1 MPGLGH
7 ERRLQGLGLRHV
19 LGLDEAGRGA
29 WAGPVCAGAVCL
41 PAGVSGLRAR
51 LSGVRDSKQMS
62 PLQRERNAPLI
73 RRLAHTWGLGMA
85 SRLEIDEHG
94 IELATR
100 MAMKRALDDACRRRT
115 GFQPDCLFLDALVWP
130 EMLDRCP
137 QVSMI
142 DGDSRSLSIA
152 AASVLAKTWRDAHM
166 RAHAE
171 DFPGYGLE
179 RNKGYGTAAHRKA
192 LRELGP
198 SPLHRRSYRPLRD
211 LREEPAR

>member
-1 MPGLGH
+1 MTGLGH

-19 LGLDEAGRGA
+19 LGMDEVGRGA
-29 WAGPVCAGAVCL
+29 WAGPVCVGAVCL
-41 PAGVSGLRAR
+41 PVGARGLRAR
-51 LSGVRDSKQMS
+51 LAGVRDSKAMS
-62 PLQRERNAPLI
+62 PLQRERAAPQI

-85 SRLEIDEHG
+85 ANQEIDEHG
-94 IELATR
+94 IEPATR
-100 MAMKRALDDACRRRT
+100 LAMRRALDDACRRRP
-115 GFQPDCLFLDALVWP
+115 GFRPDCLFLDALVWP

-166 RAHAE
+166 RARAA

-179 RNKGYGTAAHRKA
+179 RNKGYGTQAHRNA
-192 LRELGP
+192 LRRLGP
-198 SPLHRRSYRPLRD
+198 SPLHRLSYRPLRG
-211 LREEPAR
+211 LREERAL